1 MSMYHPSGCGER
13 WGWVGGCGWECKLCV
28 FSCSRPDICVFSCLV
43 PGGYSMVVRHNLLP
57 KELARVAACRKT
69 LGLLTCICF
78 LFERYM
84 HSCRIFAISKVA
96 YGWIARTPAACLC
109 KSLWSAVH
117 VGSRHLCMASV
128 WLRAA
133 LFGCLLCSWWV
144 LWFGLRPARAPAR
157 ALDDWLSKHG
167 WTFVS
172 AWTWKHELA
181 NAMLDLTGSCLRLA
195 CSSLRLV
202 TRGGL
207 GVWSNIA
214 FLIDAMPPV

>member
-1 MSMYHPSGCGER
+1 MRVLVFSTGH
-13 WGWVGGCGWECKLCV
+13 LCV
-28 FSCSRPDICVFSCLV
+28 LVFGAWWQKKEDRQS
-43 PGGYSMVVRHNLLP
+43 LLP

-144 LWFGLRPARAPAR
+144 LWFGLRPLGHLQEHLQEHWMIGCRSMAGP
-157 ALDDWLSKHG
+157 LSRHG
-167 WTFVS
+167 HGNMSLLMLCWT
-172 AWTWKHELA
+172 
-181 NAMLDLTGSCLRLA
+181 
-195 CSSLRLV
+195 
-202 TRGGL
+202 
-207 GVWSNIA
+207 
-214 FLIDAMPPV
+214 